1 MVNSS
6 QSVNE
11 DDGSVRI
18 CVDSSIT
25 GSLQTE
31 LLVTLSSFAGKASKL
46 YIIF

>member
-6 QSVNE
+6 QLVNE
-11 DDGSVRI
+11 DDGLVRI

-31 LLVTLSSFAGKASKL
+31 LLVILSSFAGKASKL